1 MHDMIKPLIA
11 APPRALPV
19 TVLIDADATATVI
32 TVDPAAF
39 PISKRQIARELAE
52 LISHWME
59 TRAA

>member
-1 MHDMIKPLIA
+1 MRDLIKPLSA
-11 APPRALPV
+11 ALARELPV

-32 TVDPAAF
+32 TVNPAAF
-39 PISKRQIARELAE
+39 PISKRQIASELAE